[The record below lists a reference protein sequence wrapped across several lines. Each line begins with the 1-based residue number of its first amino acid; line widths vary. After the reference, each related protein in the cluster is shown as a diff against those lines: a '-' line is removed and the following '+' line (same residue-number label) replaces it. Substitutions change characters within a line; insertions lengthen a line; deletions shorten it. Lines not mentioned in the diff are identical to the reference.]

1 MDLGLKGR
9 CALVTGG
16 SMGIGK
22 AAALE
27 LAAEGCKVAIAAR
40 GREALDAAAAEII
53 RRTGAEVVVIQAD
66 CTRAEDVC
74 RMIGEAL
81 ERMGR
86 IDILVNS
93 IGAAKSGHF
102 LELTEDE
109 WRESLELKL
118 FGIVRCCREA
128 VPHMQK
134 QRWGRIVNLI
144 GHRGRQPETQAMPAG
159 VANAGLINFTKALA
173 DEFVRDGILVNGVS
187 PCPME
192 TRRLDYMVKAKAAMM
207 GITEEAAREAFL
219 RDIPIGRF
227 ARPEEIAPLVA
238 FLASARNSYISGIT
252 IAIDGGA
259 TRGA

>member
-27 LAAEGCKVAIAAR
+27 LSAEGCRVALAAR
-40 GREALDAAAAEII
+40 GEQALAQAAEEI
-53 RRTGAEVVVIQAD
+53 RRHTQGEVITLRAD
-66 CTRAEDVC
+66 CTRPEDIA
-74 RMIGEAL
+74 RMVEEVAA
-81 ERMGR
+81 RFGR

-102 LELTEDE
+102 LALPEDE

-118 FGIVRCCREA
+118 YGVIRCCRA
-128 VPHMQK
+128 VVPHMQR

-144 GHRGRQPETQAMPAG
+144 GHRGRQPESRAMPAG

-173 DEFVRDGILVNGVS
+173 DEFVRDGILANGVS

-192 TRRLDYMVKAKAAMM
+192 TRRLDYMVKAKAALE
-207 GITEEAAREAFL
+207 GISEDAARQEYL

-227 ARPEEIAPLVA
+227 AQPEEIAALIA
-238 FLASARNSYISGIT
+238 FLASERNSYISGTT
-252 IAIDGGA
+252 ISIDGGA
-259 TRGA
+259 TRTA

>member
-9 CALVTGG
+9 GALVTGG

-27 LAAEGCKVAIAAR
+27 LAAEGCRVAIAAR
-40 GREALDAAAAEII
+40 GEQALAKAAEEI
-53 RRTGAEVVVIQAD
+53 RDQAHAEVITVRAD
-66 CTRAEDVC
+66 CTRPADIA
-74 RMIGEAL
+74 RMVEEVAA
-81 ERMGR
+81 RFGR

-102 LELTEDE
+102 LQLPEDD

-118 FGIVRCCREA
+118 YGVIRCCRA
-128 VPHMQK
+128 VVPHMQR

-144 GHRGRQPETQAMPAG
+144 GHRGRQPESRAMPAG

-173 DEFVRDGILVNGVS
+173 DEFVRDGILANGVS

-192 TRRLDYMVKAKAAMM
+192 TRRLDYMVKAKAALE
-207 GITEEAAREAFL
+207 GICEDEARAAYL

-227 ARPEEIAPLVA
+227 AQPAEIAALIA
-238 FLASARNSYISGIT
+238 FLASERNSYISGTT
-252 IAIDGGA
+252 ISIDGGA
-259 TRGA
+259 TRSV

>member
-16 SMGIGK
+16 SLGIGK
-22 AAALE
+22 AAAQE
-27 LAAEGCKVAIAAR
+27 LAAEGCRVAIAAR
-40 GREALDAAAAEII
+40 GAEALAQAAAEIGHG
-53 RRTGAEVVVIQAD
+53 TLAVQAD
-66 CTRAEDVC
+66 CTRPEEIRRMVAEVHG
-74 RMIGEAL
+74 RF
-81 ERMGR
+81 GR

-102 LELTEDE
+102 LELSEED

-118 FGIVRCCREA
+118 FGIVRSCREV
-128 VPHMQK
+128 VPHMQRG
-134 QRWGRIVNLI
+134 RWGRIVNLI

-173 DEFVRDGILVNGVS
+173 DEVVRDGILVNGVS
-187 PCPME
+187 PCPMQ
-192 TRRLDYMVKAKAAMM
+192 TRRLDYMVQAKAAMM
-207 GITEEAAREAFL
+207 GISEQAAREQFL

-227 ARPEEIAPLVA
+227 ARPEEIAPLIA
-238 FLASARNSYISGIT
+238 FLASERNSYISGTT

>member
-1 MDLGLKGR
+1 MDLGLKER

-27 LAAEGCKVAIAAR
+27 LAAEGCRVAIAAR
-40 GREALDAAAAEII
+40 GREALEQAAAEVGHE
-53 RRTGAEVVVIQAD
+53 TLAVQAD
-66 CTRAEDVC
+66 CTRPEEIRRMVAEVHS
-74 RMIGEAL
+74 RF
-81 ERMGR
+81 GR

-93 IGAAKSGHF
+93 IGAARSGHF
-102 LELTEDE
+102 LKLSDED

-118 FGIVRCCREA
+118 FGIVRCCREV
-128 VPHMQK
+128 VPHMQRG
-134 QRWGRIVNLI
+134 RWGRVVNVI
-144 GHRGRQPETQAMPAG
+144 GHRGRQPEAHAMPAG

-173 DEFVRDGILVNGVS
+173 DEVVRDGILVNGVS

-192 TRRLDYMVKAKAAMM
+192 TRRLDYMVKAKAAMT
-207 GITEEAAREAFL
+207 GISEAAAREEFL

-227 ARPEEIAPLVA
+227 AKPEEIAPLIA
-238 FLASARNSYISGIT
+238 FLASARNTYISGTT

>member
-22 AAALE
+22 AVALA
-27 LAAEGCKVAIAAR
+27 LAAEGCRVAIAAR
-40 GREALDAAAAEII
+40 GKDALAEAAREIGGETLP
-53 RRTGAEVVVIQAD
+53 VQVD
-66 CTRAEDVC
+66 CTRPDDVR
-74 RMIGEAL
+74 RMVDEILA
-81 ERMGR
+81 RFAR

-93 IGAAKSGHF
+93 IGAAKSGAF
-102 LELTEDE
+102 LQQPEEE

-118 FGIVRCCREA
+118 YGVVRCCREV
-128 VPHMQK
+128 VPHMQRRK
-134 QRWGRIVNLI
+134 WGRIVNLI
-144 GHRGRQPETQAMPAG
+144 GHRGRQPETQAMAAG

-187 PCPME
+187 PCPMQ
-192 TRRLDYMVKAKAAMM
+192 TRRLDYMVKAKAEMA
-207 GITEEAAREAFL
+207 GITEDEARSEFL

-227 ARPEEIAPLVA
+227 AEPHEIAALVA
-238 FLASARNSYISGIT
+238 FLASARNSYISGTT

>member
-27 LAAEGCKVAIAAR
+27 LAAEGCRVAIAAR
-40 GREALDAAAAEII
+40 GREALDAAVVEIGHE
-53 RRTGAEVVVIQAD
+53 TLALQTD
-66 CTRAEDVC
+66 CTRPQDIRHMVAEVHG
-74 RMIGEAL
+74 RF
-81 ERMGR
+81 GR

-102 LELTEDE
+102 LTLSDED

-128 VPHMQK
+128 VPHMQR
-134 QRWGRIVNLI
+134 QGWGRIVNVI
-144 GHRGRQPETQAMPAG
+144 GHRGRQPEAQAMPAG

-173 DEFVRDGILVNGVS
+173 DDVVRYGILVNGVS

-192 TRRLDYMVKAKAAMM
+192 TRRLDYMVRAKAQMT
-207 GITEEAAREAFL
+207 GVSEAEARDEFL

-227 ARPEEIAPLVA
+227 ARPEEIAPLIA
-238 FLASARNSYISGIT
+238 FLASERNSYVTGTT

>member
-27 LAAEGCKVAIAAR
+27 LAAEGCQVAIAAR

-53 RRTGAEVVVIQAD
+53 RSTGAEVAVIQAD

>member
-1 MDLGLKGR
+1 VELGLKGR

-27 LAAEGCKVAIAAR
+27 LAAEGCRVAIAAR
-40 GREALDAAAAEII
+40 GAEALAQAAAEIGHGTLAV
-53 RRTGAEVVVIQAD
+53 RAD
-66 CTRAEDVC
+66 CTRPEEIRRMVAEVHG
-74 RMIGEAL
+74 RL
-81 ERMGR
+81 GR

-102 LELTEDE
+102 LELSDED

-118 FGIVRCCREA
+118 FGIVRCCREV
-128 VPHMQK
+128 VPHMRS

-144 GHRGRQPETQAMPAG
+144 GHRGRQPEAQAMPAG

-173 DEFVRDGILVNGVS
+173 DEVVRDGILVNGVS

-192 TRRLDYMVKAKAAMM
+192 TRRLDYMVKAKAAMT
-207 GITEEAAREAFL
+207 GISEQAAREEFL

-238 FLASARNSYISGIT
+238 FLASARNSYISGTT

>member
-27 LAAEGCKVAIAAR
+27 LAAEGCQVAIAAR

-53 RRTGAEVVVIQAD
+53 RSTGAEVAVIQAD

-81 ERMGR
+81 GRIGR

-102 LELTEDE
+102 LELTE
-109 WRESLELKL
+109 
-118 FGIVRCCREA
+118 
-128 VPHMQK
+128 
-134 QRWGRIVNLI
+134 
-144 GHRGRQPETQAMPAG
+144 
-159 VANAGLINFTKALA
+159 
-173 DEFVRDGILVNGVS
+173 
-187 PCPME
+187 
-192 TRRLDYMVKAKAAMM
+192 
-207 GITEEAAREAFL
+207 
-219 RDIPIGRF
+219 
-227 ARPEEIAPLVA
+227 
-238 FLASARNSYISGIT
+238 
-252 IAIDGGA
+252 
-259 TRGA
+259 

>member
-27 LAAEGCKVAIAAR
+27 LAAEGCRVAIVAR
-40 GREALDAAAAEII
+40 GREALDVAAAEIGPD
-53 RRTGAEVVVIQAD
+53 TLALQAD
-66 CTRAEDVC
+66 CTRPEEIRRMVAEVHG
-74 RMIGEAL
+74 RF
-81 ERMGR
+81 GR

-102 LELTEDE
+102 LALSDED

-118 FGIVRCCREA
+118 FGIVRCCREV
-128 VPHMQK
+128 VPHMRR

-144 GHRGRQPETQAMPAG
+144 GHRGRQPEAQAMPAG

-173 DEFVRDGILVNGVS
+173 DEVVREGILVNGVS

-192 TRRLDYMVKAKAAMM
+192 TRRLDYMVKAKAAMS
-207 GITEEAAREAFL
+207 GITEEAAREEFL

-227 ARPEEIAPLVA
+227 AKPEEIAPLIA
-238 FLASARNSYISGIT
+238 FLASARNSYISGTT

>member
-27 LAAEGCKVAIAAR
+27 LAAEGCQVAIAAR

-53 RRTGAEVVVIQAD
+53 RRTGAEVTVIKAD
-66 CTRAEDVC
+66 CTRAENVR

-192 TRRLDYMVKAKAAMM
+192 TRRLDYMVKAKAAMS
-207 GITEEAAREAFL
+207 GISEEAAREEFL
-219 RDIPIGRF
+219 LDIPIGRF
-227 ARPEEIAPLVA
+227 AKPEEIAPLIA
-238 FLASARNSYISGIT
+238 FLASARNTYISGTT

>member
-27 LAAEGCKVAIAAR
+27 LAAEGCQVAIAAR

-53 RRTGAEVVVIQAD
+53 RSTRAEVAVIQAD

>member
-27 LAAEGCKVAIAAR
+27 LAAEGCRVAIAAR
-40 GREALDAAAAEII
+40 GEQALAQAADEI
-53 RRTGAEVVVIQAD
+53 RRRTQGEVITLRVD
-66 CTRAEDVC
+66 CTRPEDIR
-74 RMIGEAL
+74 RMVEEAIA
-81 ERMGR
+81 RFGR

-102 LELTEDE
+102 LQLPEDD

-118 FGIVRCCREA
+118 YGVIRCCREV
-128 VPHMQK
+128 VPHMQR
-134 QRWGRIVNLI
+134 QAWGRIVNLI
-144 GHRGRQPETQAMPAG
+144 GHRGRQPESQAMPAG

-173 DEFVRDGILVNGVS
+173 DEFVRDGILANGVS

-192 TRRLDYMVKAKAAMM
+192 TRRLDYMVKAKAALQ
-207 GITEEAAREAFL
+207 GISEDAARQEYL

-227 ARPEEIAPLVA
+227 ARPEEIAALIA
-238 FLASARNSYISGIT
+238 FLASARNTYISGTT
-252 IAIDGGA
+252 ISIDGGA
-259 TRGA
+259 TRTT

>member
-1 MDLGLKGR
+1 MDLGLKGK

-22 AAALE
+22 AAALA
-27 LAAEGCKVAIAAR
+27 LAAEGCRVAVAAR
-40 GREALDAAAAEII
+40 GKEALAEAAQEI
-53 RRTGAEVVVIQAD
+53 GGEALAVQAD
-66 CTRAEDVC
+66 CTRPDDVRRMVAEV
-74 RMIGEAL
+74 L
-81 ERMGR
+81 ERFGR

-93 IGAAKSGHF
+93 IGAAKSGAF
-102 LELTEDE
+102 LEQPEEE

-118 FGIVRCCREA
+118 YGVVRCCREV
-128 VPHMQK
+128 VPHM
-134 QRWGRIVNLI
+134 RRRGWGRIVNLI

-159 VANAGLINFTKALA
+159 VANAGLVNFTKALA

-187 PCPME
+187 PCPMQ
-192 TRRLDYMVKAKAAMM
+192 TRRLDYMVKAKAAMA
-207 GITEEAAREAFL
+207 GITQDEAREEFL

-227 ARPEEIAPLVA
+227 AEPHEIASLIV
-238 FLASARNSYISGIT
+238 FLASARNSYISGTT